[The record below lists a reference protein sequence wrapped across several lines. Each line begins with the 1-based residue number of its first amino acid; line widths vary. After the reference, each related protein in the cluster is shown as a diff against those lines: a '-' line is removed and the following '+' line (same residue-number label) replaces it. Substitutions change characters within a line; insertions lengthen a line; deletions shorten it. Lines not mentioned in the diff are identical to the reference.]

1 MPVPVCDAEL
11 LFRPEDQRLRYLPE
25 GPCACGR
32 NRLSWVA
39 IQHGPAAKFG
49 SLNVLDTRTRTNQ
62 TIDLAGRPGFAF
74 PTRLPTTWVIGL
86 ERQLGLLNVQTD
98 SWTVLVDGID
108 DDVEDTI
115 INDGVVFSEG
125 VVFGTKHLEFTD
137 KRAGL
142 YLWRRNDQKLIR
154 LRNDQICSNG
164 KVVFAGNEGWI
175 LLDID
180 SPTQTIVSYLL
191 DADRGRLGAS
201 RIVVDLRGAV
211 DFPDGMIVTPDG
223 QSVIVAFYNPTDVP
237 FGEVRQ
243 YGLAEGELEAVWRVP
258 ESPQVTCPQ
267 LVECDGSVKLVIA
280 TAAENMSDDRLR
292 RYPQA
297 GALFVASTDF
307 SSLPAVPLFDP
318 T

>member
-108 DDVEDTI
+108 DPAGKVTSLTAIAFYYHKMQMADEVTQ
-115 INDGVVFSEG
+115 V
-125 VVFGTKHLEFTD
+125 LESAGQIAREAENPRQRANSVARIAMTLNRIQRVDESVAMFDESLKLASQIPTEESKAYALVDIARQLGDAGRSSSAREALLLAEELANGLSDRSQQKPLMD
-137 KRAGL
+137 K
-142 YLWRRNDQKLIR
+142 IR
-154 LRNDQICSNG
+154 LIHS
-164 KVVFAGNEGWI
+164 
-175 LLDID
+175 
-180 SPTQTIVSYLL
+180 
-191 DADRGRLGAS
+191 
-201 RIVVDLRGAV
+201 
-211 DFPDGMIVTPDG
+211 
-223 QSVIVAFYNPTDVP
+223 
-237 FGEVRQ
+237 
-243 YGLAEGELEAVWRVP
+243 
-258 ESPQVTCPQ
+258 
-267 LVECDGSVKLVIA
+267 
-280 TAAENMSDDRLR
+280 RLR
-292 RYPQA
+292 SIR
-297 GALFVASTDF
+297 VNAS
-307 SSLPAVPLFDP
+307 P
-318 T
+318 

>member
-39 IQHGPAAKFG
+39 IQHGPDAKSG
-49 SLNVLDTRTRTNQ
+49 SLNMLDTRTRTNQ

-86 ERQLGLLNVQTD
+86 ERQLGLLNVQID

-142 YLWRRNDQKLIR
+142 YLWRRNDRKLIR

-211 DFPDGMIVTPDG
+211 DFPRWHDCHAGWPERDCGFLQPD
-223 QSVIVAFYNPTDVP
+223 
-237 FGEVRQ
+237 RC
-243 YGLAEGELEAVWRVP
+243 AVWRSSTV
-258 ESPQVTCPQ
+258 
-267 LVECDGSVKLVIA
+267 
-280 TAAENMSDDRLR
+280 R
-292 RYPQA
+292 A
-297 GALFVASTDF
+297 GRGRVG
-307 SSLPAVPLFDP
+307 SSLARPRITASDLS
-318 T
+318 TIG